1 MIFSLTPA
9 LLFSTGGCHNLSF
22 GYACFL
28 FIVWVSVLFVHL
40 WRFLSF
46 SSHCF
51 MGLISPWPIP
61 SLWGRREGGIPTPF
75 CFALYTRIV
84 KPLLQV
90 VYFIQFSSI
99 VDCVFSTGLLNEYL
113 ILETYSTCFLV
124 WPSLLLLILK
134 VILFAVYHHNLLS
147 SSILKLLH
155 VLIVQLA
162 KDTERSVL

>member
-1 MIFSLTPA
+1 MFSLAPA

-22 GYACFL
+22 GYECFL

-90 VYFIQFSSI
+90 VYFIQFGSI
-99 VDCVFSTGLLNEYL
+99 VDCVFSTGLLNEQISSLPVPYIRNIFYMFPGL
-113 ILETYSTCFLV
+113 ALSSIAHTQSHALCSISPQLAFVFYSQVIACTYS
-124 WPSLLLLILK
+124 
-134 VILFAVYHHNLLS
+134 
-147 SSILKLLH
+147 SIVKRH
-155 VLIVQLA
+155 
-162 KDTERSVL
+162 